1 MPRRTRCVGTA
12 REGFVLEVG
21 DRGSSFQPR
30 GKKVKNAQVQ
40 SLLVPVFIDL
50 KITPGRLRRRAD

>member
-1 MPRRTRCVGTA
+1 M
-12 REGFVLEVG
+12 LEVG

-50 KITPGRLRRRAD
+50 KITPGRLRRRADWRG